1 MPALLRAGP
10 SPSSRALERLEIG
23 GVVQVLQPE
32 VECEGR
38 RWLQVAGN
46 LYGRGWCS
54 LETANEQPILRPLP
68 ARRPT
73 AKPHRECD
81 QLTLPA
87 RQTDRDKDRQRQ
99 AHTHTRAHTHTHTHT
114 ILTLTLTLTL
124 SLSLSLSLSFSLS
137 LSLGRDQKA
146 R

>member
-81 QLTLPA
+81 QLPLLMPSVI
-87 RQTDRDKDRQRQ
+87 RR
-99 AHTHTRAHTHTHTHT
+99 
-114 ILTLTLTLTL
+114 
-124 SLSLSLSLSFSLS
+124 SLSRHSCLMGLLTMP
-137 LSLGRDQKA
+137 
-146 R
+146 